1 MFHGVLMNISRD
13 TRARLCYGNF
23 QLPFNR
29 PQSRCPLKTFTL
41 RQRLRYAFDNTL
53 SRGTPALIAWLAIVT
68 IAFLAVASIV
78 LSILGAAPRDEAGT
92 SMSFPAL
99 MWHNLMRTLDAG
111 TMGGDAGPVPYLL
124 MMLLVTLGGVFIVG
138 TLIGLISNGVGN
150 QIDELRKG
158 RSLVAETDHIVILGW
173 NDRIFTIMG
182 ELILGNEHRKRNV
195 IVIMAD
201 RDKVTMDD
209 DVRERIEDTKTTT
222 IVCRRGNPID
232 LGDLKIVN
240 FNAARAIIVLSP
252 EGDDPDAEVIK
263 SILAVTNHPDRRPE
277 KFHIVAEIRER
288 RNMEPARLVGRDEAQ
303 LIETGETIARVI
315 AQTCRQ
321 TGLSGVYTELL
332 DYGGDEIYFKK
343 DAALDGISFADSLFA
358 FDTCSVVGVKT
369 ADGIVKLNPSMDH
382 RFAPGDEAI
391 VIAADAASMR
401 IAKHAPSLNASL
413 MVQKSTSVQ
422 QPEKTLMLGWSSRA
436 AIIIRELDNYVA
448 PGSIMTVVADSPRLD
463 HDIELLRPQLKR
475 QQLDVRRGDSSD
487 RATLES
493 VDPEQ
498 YQHIIVLCYADDMPV
513 QKADAKTLVTLLHLR
528 DIESK
533 SGSNKYSIV
542 SEMLDVRNREL
553 AEITQADDFIVSE
566 NLTSLLVAQ
575 VTENRDLRAV
585 FDDIF
590 DSDGSEIYLR
600 PASDYVTLGTPMTY
614 WHVVEG
620 ARRRGEV
627 AIGYR
632 LAESGQGDGVRVNPP
647 KSASVT
653 FGAEDRVIVVAED

>member
-1 MFHGVLMNISRD
+1 V
-13 TRARLCYGNF
+13 
-23 QLPFNR
+23 
-29 PQSRCPLKTFTL
+29 KTFTL

-68 IAFLAVASIV
+68 IVFLAVASILLTLV
-78 LSILGAAPRDEAGT
+78 GAAPAAENGAAL
-92 SMSFPAL
+92 SFPAL

-111 TMGGDAGPVPYLL
+111 TMGGDTGPVTYLV

-150 QIDELRKG
+150 QIEELRKG

-173 NDRIFTIMG
+173 NDRIFSIMG

-201 RDKVTMDD
+201 RDKVAMDD
-209 DVRERIEDTKTTT
+209 EVRERIDDAKTTK

-240 FNAARAIIVLSP
+240 FNAARAIVVLSP

-263 SILAVTNHPDRRPE
+263 SILAVTNHPERRTE

-303 LIETGETIARVI
+303 LIETGETIARVV

-332 DYGGDEIYFKK
+332 DYGGDEIYFKR
-343 DAALDGISFADSLFA
+343 DAALDGLSFADALFA
-358 FDTCSVVGVKT
+358 FDTSSIVGVKT
-369 ADGIVKLNPSMDH
+369 ADGIVKLNPPMDS

-391 VIAADAASMR
+391 VIAADAAAVR
-401 IAKHAPSLNASL
+401 VGKHSPTLDASL
-413 MVQKSTSVQ
+413 MVEKRTSVP
-422 QPEKTLMLGWSSRA
+422 QPEKTLLLGWSSRA
-436 AIIIRELDNYVA
+436 PIIIRELDGYVA
-448 PGSIMTVVADSPRLD
+448 PGSLMTVVADSPRVAA
-463 HDIELLRPQLKR
+463 DIEALRPTLAR
-475 QQLDVRRGDSSD
+475 QQLDFRRGDSSD
-487 RATLES
+487 RTMLES
-493 VDPEQ
+493 VGPEQ
-498 YQHIIVLCYADDMPV
+498 YEHIIVLCYADDLPV

-533 SGSNKYSIV
+533 SGANRYSIV

-600 PASDYVTLGTPMTY
+600 PASDYVALDKPMTY

-632 LAESGQGDGVRVNPP
+632 LAGGSGDGVRVNPP
-647 KSASVT
+647 KNASVT

>member
-1 MFHGVLMNISRD
+1 M
-13 TRARLCYGNF
+13 
-23 QLPFNR
+23 
-29 PQSRCPLKTFTL
+29 KTFTL
-41 RQRLRYAFDNTL
+41 RQRVRYAFDNTL
-53 SRGTPALIAWLAIVT
+53 SRGTPALIAWLAILTV
-68 IAFLAVASIV
+68 AFLAVASI
-78 LSILGAAPRDEAGT
+78 LLAIIGAAPRDESGAAL
-92 SMSFPAL
+92 SFPAL

-111 TMGGDAGPVPYLL
+111 TMGGDSGPLSYLL
-124 MMLLVTLGGVFIVG
+124 MMLVVTLGGVFIVG

-150 QIDELRKG
+150 QIEELRKG

-173 NDRIFTIMG
+173 NDRIFSIMG

-201 RDKVTMDD
+201 RDKVSMDD
-209 DVRERIEDTKTTT
+209 EVRERIDDPKTTRV
-222 IVCRRGNPID
+222 VCRRGNPID
-232 LGDLKIVN
+232 LGDLKLVN
-240 FNAARAIIVLSP
+240 FNAARAIVVLSP

-263 SILAVTNHPDRRPE
+263 SILAVTNHPERREE

-332 DYGGDEIYFKK
+332 DYGGDEIYFKR
-343 DAALDGISFADSLFA
+343 DATLDGLSFADALFA
-358 FDTCSVVGVKT
+358 FDTSSVIGVKT
-369 ADGIVKLNPSMDH
+369 AGGIVQLNPPMDR
-382 RFAPGDEAI
+382 RFAAGDEAI
-391 VIAADAASMR
+391 VIAADAASVR
-401 IAKHAPSLNASL
+401 SGKHSPSLDASL
-413 MVQKSTSVQ
+413 LVEKPTSVAT
-422 QPEKTLMLGWSSRA
+422 PERTLLLGWSSRA
-436 AIIIRELDNYVA
+436 PIIIRELDNYVA
-448 PGSIMTVVADSPRLD
+448 AGSVMTVVADGPRTAA
-463 HDIELLRPQLKR
+463 DIEALRPLLSR
-475 QQLDVRRGDSSD
+475 QQLDFRPGNSSD
-487 RATLES
+487 RVMLES
-493 VDPEQ
+493 VDPEG
-498 YQHIIVLCYADDMPV
+498 YEHIIVLCYADDLPV
-513 QKADAKTLVTLLHLR
+513 QKADSKTLVTLLHLR

-533 SGSNKYSIV
+533 SGANRYSIV

-600 PASDYVTLGTPMTY
+600 PASDYVLLGKPMTY
-614 WHVVEG
+614 WHVVEA

-632 LAESGQGDGVRVNPP
+632 QANGNGNASSGDGVRVNPP
-647 KSASVT
+647 KGASVT
-653 FGAEDRVIVVAED
+653 FGSEDRIIVVAED

>member
-1 MFHGVLMNISRD
+1 M
-13 TRARLCYGNF
+13 
-23 QLPFNR
+23 
-29 PQSRCPLKTFTL
+29 
-41 RQRLRYAFDNTL
+41 RYAFDNTL
-53 SRGTPALIAWLAIVT
+53 SKGTPALIAWLAIVT
-68 IAFLAVASIV
+68 IAFLGVASILLMLV
-78 LSILGAAPRDEAGT
+78 GAEPTAEGGAKLSFTE
-92 SMSFPAL
+92 L

-111 TMGGDAGPVPYLL
+111 TMGGDSGPVAYLL

-150 QIDELRKG
+150 QIEELRKG

-173 NDRIFTIMG
+173 NDRIFSIVG

-201 RDKVTMDD
+201 RDKVSMDD
-209 DVRERIEDTKTTT
+209 EVRERIADRKTTK

-240 FNAARAIIVLSP
+240 FNAARAIVVLSP

-263 SILAVTNHPDRRPE
+263 SILAVTNHPERREE
-277 KFHIVAEIRER
+277 KFHIVAEIRDR

-303 LIETGETIARVI
+303 LIETGETIARVV

-332 DYGGDEIYFKK
+332 DYGGDEIYFKR
-343 DAALDGISFADSLFA
+343 DAALDNLSFADALFA
-358 FDTCSVVGVKT
+358 FDTCAVVGVKT
-369 ADGIVKLNPSMDH
+369 AEGIVQLNPPMDR

-391 VIAADAASMR
+391 VIAADAASIR
-401 IAKHAPSLNASL
+401 SGRHTPPLDPSL
-413 MVQKSTSVQ
+413 MVQKRTSVEES
-422 QPEKTLMLGWSSRA
+422 EKTLLLGWSSRA
-436 AIIIRELDNYVA
+436 PIIIRELDNYVA
-448 PGSIMTVVADSPRLD
+448 PGSLMTVVADAP
-463 HDIELLRPQLKR
+463 HIEESIEKLRPLLSR
-475 QQLDVRRGDSSD
+475 QQLDFRRGDSSD
-487 RATLES
+487 RATIES
-493 VDPEQ
+493 VEPEQ
-498 YQHIIVLCYADDMPV
+498 YQHIIVLCYADDLPV

-528 DIESK
+528 DIEAK
-533 SGSNKYSIV
+533 SGANRYSIV

-600 PASDYVTLGTPMTY
+600 PASDYVVLDKPMSY
-614 WHVVEG
+614 WHVVEA

-632 LAESGQGDGVRVNPP
+632 QVNGNGGGDGVRVNPP
-647 KSASVT
+647 KGTSLT
-653 FGAEDRVIVVAED
+653 FGPEDRIIVVAED

>member
-1 MFHGVLMNISRD
+1 M
-13 TRARLCYGNF
+13 
-23 QLPFNR
+23 
-29 PQSRCPLKTFTL
+29 KTFTT
-41 RQRLRYAFDNTL
+41 RQRMRYAFDNTL
-53 SRGTPALIAWLAIVT
+53 SRGTPALIAWLAILS
-68 IAFLAVASIV
+68 IAFLVVASV
-78 LSILGAAPRDEAGT
+78 LLTLIGAAPKSDSGA
-92 SMSFPAL
+92 SLSFPEL

-111 TMGGDAGPVPYLL
+111 TMGGDTGSAGYLV
-124 MMLLVTLGGVFIVG
+124 MMLLVTLGGIFIVG

-150 QIDELRKG
+150 QIEELRKG
-158 RSLVAETDHIVILGW
+158 RSLVAETGHVVILGW
-173 NDRIFTIMG
+173 NERIFAIVG
-182 ELILGNEHRKRNV
+182 ELILGNGHRQRNV

-201 RDKVTMDD
+201 RDKVSMDD
-209 DVRERIEDTKTTT
+209 QVRERIADRKTTR

-263 SILAVTNHPDRRPE
+263 SILAVTNHPQRREE

-288 RNMEPARLVGRDEAQ
+288 RNMAPARLVGRDEAQ
-303 LIETGETIARVI
+303 LIETSETIARVV

-332 DYGGDEIYFKK
+332 DYGGDEIYFKR
-343 DAALDGISFADSLFA
+343 DAALDNLSFAEALFA
-358 FDTCSVVGVKT
+358 FDTSAVVGVKT
-369 ADGIVKLNPSMDH
+369 ADGIVQLNPPMDR
-382 RFAPGDEAI
+382 RFQPGDEAI
-391 VIAADAASMR
+391 VIAADAASVR
-401 IAKHAPSLNASL
+401 VSPHTPSLDASL
-413 MVQKSTSVQ
+413 IVNKSTSVES
-422 QPEKTLMLGWSSRA
+422 PEQTLLLGWSSRA
-436 AIIIRELDNYVA
+436 PIIIRQLDNYVA
-448 PGSIMTVVADSPRLD
+448 PGSVMTVVADSPG
-463 HDIELLRPQLKR
+463 IEEAIAALRPTLKR
-475 QQLDVRRGDSSD
+475 QQLDFRRGDSSD
-487 RATLES
+487 RATIES
-493 VDPEQ
+493 VQPEQ
-498 YQHIIVLCYADDMPV
+498 HQHVIVLCYADDLPV
-513 QKADAKTLVTLLHLR
+513 QKADARTLVTLLHLR

-533 SGSNKYSIV
+533 IGANRYSIV

-600 PASDYVTLGTPMTY
+600 PASDYVVLGQQMSY
-614 WHVVEG
+614 WHVVDA

-632 LAESGQGDGVRVNPP
+632 VAAGEGNGVRVNPP
-647 KSASVT
+647 KSSNVA
-653 FGAEDRVIVVAED
+653 FAADDRIIVVAED

>member
-1 MFHGVLMNISRD
+1 M
-13 TRARLCYGNF
+13 
-23 QLPFNR
+23 
-29 PQSRCPLKTFTL
+29 KTFTL

-68 IAFLAVASIV
+68 VAFLAVASI
-78 LSILGAAPRDEAGT
+78 LLMLLGAAPKAEDGAKL
-92 SMSFPAL
+92 SFPAL

-111 TMGGDAGPVPYLL
+111 TMGGDSGPVPYLL
-124 MMLLVTLGGVFIVG
+124 MMLVVTLGGVFIVG
-138 TLIGLISNGVGN
+138 TLIGLIANGVGN
-150 QIDELRKG
+150 AIEELRKG

-173 NDRIFTIMG
+173 NDRVFSIVG

-201 RDKVTMDD
+201 RDKVSMDD
-209 DVRERIEDTKTTT
+209 EVRERIEDLKTTT
-222 IVCRRGNPID
+222 VVCRRGNPID

-240 FNAARAIIVLSP
+240 FNAARAIVVLSP
-252 EGDDPDAEVIK
+252 DGDDPDAEVIK
-263 SILAVTNHPDRRPE
+263 SILAITNHPERRPE

-303 LIETGETIARVI
+303 LIETGETIARVV

-332 DYGGDEIYFKK
+332 DYGGDEIYFKA
-343 DAALDGISFADSLFA
+343 DAALDGMSFADALFA
-358 FDTCSVVGVKT
+358 FDNSSLVGVKT
-369 ADGIVKLNPSMDH
+369 ADGVVQLNPPMDR
-382 RFAPGDEAI
+382 RFARGDEAI
-391 VIAADAASMR
+391 VIAADAASVR
-401 IAKHAPSLNASL
+401 VGNHAPSVDGNLLVERRAS
-413 MVQKSTSVQ
+413 VDT
-422 QPEKTLMLGWSSRA
+422 PERTLLLGWSSRA
-436 AIIIRELDNYVA
+436 PIIIRELDGYVA
-448 PGSIMTVVADSPRLD
+448 PGSLITVVGDSPSIAE
-463 HDIELLRPQLKR
+463 DIETLRPTLTR
-475 QQLDVRRGDSSD
+475 QQLDFRRGDSSD

-493 VDPEQ
+493 AGPEQ
-498 YQHIIVLCYADDMPV
+498 YQHIIVLCYADDLPV

-528 DIESK
+528 DIEAR
-533 SGSNKYSIV
+533 SGANRYSIV

-600 PASDYVTLGTPMTY
+600 PASDYVALGQPMTY
-614 WHVVEG
+614 WHVVEA

-632 LAESGQGDGVRVNPP
+632 AVNGSGDGVRVNPP
-647 KSASVT
+647 KDTSVS
-653 FGAEDRVIVVAED
+653 FGEEDRVIVVAKD

>member
-1 MFHGVLMNISRD
+1 M
-13 TRARLCYGNF
+13 
-23 QLPFNR
+23 
-29 PQSRCPLKTFTL
+29 KTFSM
-41 RQRLRYAFDNTL
+41 RQRVRYAFDNTL
-53 SRGTPALIAWLAIVT
+53 SKGTPALIAWLAILT
-68 IAFLAVASIV
+68 IAFLAVASVLLVLIGVAPQTEDGVV
-78 LSILGAAPRDEAGT
+78 LS
-92 SMSFPAL
+92 FPEL
-99 MWHNLMRTLDAG
+99 LWHNLMRTLDAG
-111 TMGGDAGPVPYLL
+111 TMGGDTGSAAYLL
-124 MMLLVTLGGVFIVG
+124 MMLVVTLGGVFIVG

-150 QIDELRKG
+150 QIEELRKG

-173 NDRIFTIMG
+173 NDRIFAIVG
-182 ELILGNEHRKRNV
+182 ELILGNEHRKRSV

-201 RDKVTMDD
+201 RDKVSMDD
-209 DVRERIEDTKTTT
+209 EVRERISEFKTTK

-263 SILAVTNHPDRRPE
+263 TILAVTNHPERREE
-277 KFHIVAEIRER
+277 KFHLVAEIREH

-303 LIETGETIARVI
+303 LIETGETIARVV

-343 DAALDGISFADSLFA
+343 DRALDNLSFADALFA
-358 FDTCSVVGVKT
+358 CDTSLVIGVKT
-369 ADGIVKLNPSMDH
+369 AAGIVQLNPPMDH

-391 VIAADAASMR
+391 VIAADAAAVR
-401 IAKHAPSLNASL
+401 FDRHAPSIDASL
-413 MVQKSTSVQ
+413 LHEKSASAER
-422 QPEKTLMLGWSSRA
+422 PEKTLLLGWSSRA
-436 AIIIRELDNYVA
+436 PIIIRELDNYVGA
-448 PGSIMTVVADSPRLD
+448 GSLMTVVADSPSID
-463 HDIELLRPQLKR
+463 GAIDALRPMLTR
-475 QQLDVRRGDSSD
+475 QELDFRRGDSSD
-487 RATLES
+487 RAAIES
-493 VDPEQ
+493 VNPEQ
-498 YQHIIVLCYADDMPV
+498 YEHIIVLCYSDDLPV

-528 DIESK
+528 DIETK
-533 SGSNKYSIV
+533 SGSNRYSIV

-553 AEITQADDFIVSE
+553 AKVTQADDFIVSE

-600 PASDYVTLGTPMTY
+600 PASDYVALGKPMSF
-614 WHVVEG
+614 WHVVEA

-632 LAESGQGDGVRVNPP
+632 VAGNNGDGVRVNPP
-647 KSASVT
+647 KSASVSFDT
-653 FGAEDRVIVVAED
+653 EDRIIVLAED

>member
-1 MFHGVLMNISRD
+1 M
-13 TRARLCYGNF
+13 
-23 QLPFNR
+23 
-29 PQSRCPLKTFTL
+29 KTFTL
-41 RQRLRYAFDNTL
+41 RQRVRYAFDNTL
-53 SRGTPALIAWLAIVT
+53 SRGTPALIAWLAILTLV
-68 IAFLAVASIV
+68 FLAVASIV
-78 LSILGAAPRDEAGT
+78 VALLGSAPPDEGGARL
-92 SMSFPAL
+92 SFPAL

-111 TMGGDAGPVPYLL
+111 TMGGDTGPVTYRL

-158 RSLVAETDHIVILGW
+158 RSLVAETDHVVILGW
-173 NDRIFTIMG
+173 NDRIFTIMS

-201 RDKVTMDD
+201 RDKVSMDD
-209 DVRERIEDTKTTT
+209 EVRERLGDFKTTT
-222 IVCRRGNPID
+222 VVCRRGNPID

-240 FNAARAIIVLSP
+240 FNAARAIVVLSP

-263 SILAVTNHPDRRPE
+263 SILAVTNHPERRTE
-277 KFHIVAEIRER
+277 KFHIIAEIRER

-303 LIETGETIARVI
+303 LIETGETIARVV

-332 DYGGDEIYFKK
+332 DYGGDEIYFKR
-343 DAALDGISFADSLFA
+343 DAALDGLSFADALFA
-358 FDTCSVVGVKT
+358 FESSSIIGVKT
-369 ADGIVKLNPSMDH
+369 ADGVVKLNPPMDR
-382 RFAPGDEAI
+382 RFVTGDEAI
-391 VIAADAASMR
+391 VIAADAASVQVG
-401 IAKHAPSLNASL
+401 KHAPSLDPSL
-413 MVQKSTSVQ
+413 MVDESTSV
-422 QPEKTLMLGWSSRA
+422 PAAERTLLLGWSSRA
-436 AIIIRELDNYVA
+436 PIIIRELDNYVA
-448 PGSIMTVVADSPRLD
+448 EGSLMTVIADGPRVARDVEALAP
-463 HDIELLRPQLKR
+463 LLVR
-475 QQLDVRRGDSSD
+475 QQLDFRRGDSSD

-493 VDPEQ
+493 VNPES
-498 YQHIIVLCYADDMPV
+498 YEHIIVLCYADDLPV

-533 SGSNKYSIV
+533 SGANRYSIV

-553 AEITQADDFIVSE
+553 AQVTQADDFIVSE

-600 PASDYVTLGTPMTY
+600 PASDYVALGKPMTY
-614 WHVVEG
+614 WHVVEC

-632 LAESGQGDGVRVNPP
+632 LVEGNPSSGDGVRVNPP
-647 KSASVT
+647 KSATVT
-653 FGAEDRVIVVAED
+653 FGAEDRIIVVAED

>member
-1 MFHGVLMNISRD
+1 V
-13 TRARLCYGNF
+13 
-23 QLPFNR
+23 
-29 PQSRCPLKTFTL
+29 KTFTL
-41 RQRLRYAFDNTL
+41 RQRARYAFDNTL

-68 IAFLAVASIV
+68 IAFLAAASI
-78 LSILGAAPRDEAGT
+78 LLALLGAAPAGE
-92 SMSFPAL
+92 SGAALSFPAL

-111 TMGGDAGPVPYLL
+111 TMGGDSGPVPYLL
-124 MMLLVTLGGVFIVG
+124 MMLVVTLGGVFIVG

-150 QIDELRKG
+150 QIEELRKG
-158 RSLVAETDHIVILGW
+158 RSLVAETDHVVILGW

-182 ELILGNEHRKRNV
+182 ELILGNESRKRNV
-195 IVIMAD
+195 IVILAD
-201 RDKVTMDD
+201 RDKVAMDD
-209 DVRERIEDTKTTT
+209 EVRERLEDLKTTT
-222 IVCRRGNPID
+222 VVCRRGNPID

-263 SILAVTNHPDRRPE
+263 TILAVTNHPERRPE

-303 LIETGETIARVI
+303 LIETGETIARVV

-332 DYGGDEIYFKK
+332 DYGGDEIYFKR
-343 DAALDGISFADSLFA
+343 DAALDGLSFKDALFA
-358 FDTCSVVGVKT
+358 FDNSSIVGVKT
-369 ADGIVKLNPSMDH
+369 ADGIVQLNPPMDR
-382 RFAPGDEAI
+382 RFVPGDEAI
-391 VIAADAASMR
+391 VIASDAAAVR
-401 IAKHAPSLNASL
+401 VGKHSPRLDTSLLVEERTSAPVA
-413 MVQKSTSVQ
+413 
-422 QPEKTLMLGWSSRA
+422 ERTLLLGWSSRA
-436 AIIIRELDNYVA
+436 PIIIRELDNYVA
-448 PGSIMTVVADSPRLD
+448 DGSLMTVVADGPSVGD
-463 HDIELLRPQLKR
+463 DIEALRPLLAR
-475 QQLDVRRGDSSD
+475 QQLDFRRGDSSD
-487 RATLES
+487 RATIES
-493 VDPEQ
+493 VGPET
-498 YQHIIVLCYADDMPV
+498 YEHIIVLCYADDLPV

-528 DIESK
+528 DIEAK
-533 SGSNKYSIV
+533 GGVNRYSIV

-553 AEITQADDFIVSE
+553 AAVTQADDFVVSE

-600 PASDYVTLGTPMTY
+600 PASDYVSLGKPMTY
-614 WHVVEG
+614 WHVVEC

-632 LAESGQGDGVRVNPP
+632 LAGNGNGDGVKVNPP
-647 KSASVT
+647 KDANVT
-653 FGAEDRVIVVAED
+653 FGTEDRIIVVAED

>member
-1 MFHGVLMNISRD
+1 M
-13 TRARLCYGNF
+13 
-23 QLPFNR
+23 
-29 PQSRCPLKTFTL
+29 KTFTL
-41 RQRLRYAFDNTL
+41 RQRMRYAFDNTL
-53 SRGTPALIAWLAIVT
+53 SKGTPALIAWLALLT
-68 IAFLAVASIV
+68 IAFLAVASILLMV
-78 LSILGAAPRDEAGT
+78 LGDAPAAESGAKL
-92 SMSFPAL
+92 SFPEL

-111 TMGGDAGPVPYLL
+111 TMGGDTGPAAYLL

-158 RSLVAETDHIVILGW
+158 RSMVAETDHIVILGW
-173 NDRIFTIMG
+173 NDRIFAIVG

-195 IVIMAD
+195 IVVMAD
-201 RDKVTMDD
+201 RDKVSMDD
-209 DVRERIEDTKTTT
+209 EVRERLADLKTTK

-232 LGDLKIVN
+232 LGDLKIAN
-240 FNAARAIIVLSP
+240 FNAARAIVVLSP
-252 EGDDPDAEVIK
+252 DGDDPDAEVIK
-263 SILAVTNHPDRRPE
+263 TILAVTNHPDRRPE

-303 LIETGETIARVI
+303 LIETGETIARVV

-332 DYGGDEIYFKK
+332 DYGGDEIYFKR
-343 DAALDGISFADSLFA
+343 DTALDGLSFADSLFSS
-358 FDTCSVVGVKT
+358 DTSSIIGVKT
-369 ADGIVKLNPSMDH
+369 ADGIVQLNPPMER

-391 VIAADAASMR
+391 VIAADAASIR
-401 IAKHAPSLNASL
+401 IAKHAPSLDPSL
-413 MVQKSTSVQ
+413 LMEKRTTVDT
-422 QPEKTLMLGWSSRA
+422 PEKTLLLGWSSRA
-436 AIIIRELDNYVA
+436 PIIIRELDNYVA
-448 PGSIMTVVADSPRLD
+448 PGSLMTVVADAP
-463 HDIELLRPQLKR
+463 DIEGAIEALRPALSR
-475 QQLDVRRGDSSD
+475 QQLDFRRGDSSD
-487 RATLES
+487 RTTIES
-493 VDPEQ
+493 VQPEQ
-498 YQHIIVLCYADDMPV
+498 FEHIIVLCYADDLPV

-533 SGSNKYSIV
+533 SGANRYSIV

-575 VTENRDLRAV
+575 VTENKDLRAV
-585 FDDIF
+585 FDDVF

-600 PASDYVTLGTPMTY
+600 PAVDYVALGKPMTY
-614 WHVVEG
+614 WHVVEA

-632 LAESGQGDGVRVNPP
+632 LSSETGGNGVHVNPA
-647 KSASVT
+647 KGANVS
-653 FGAEDRVIVVAED
+653 FGTEDRIIVVAED

>member
-1 MFHGVLMNISRD
+1 M
-13 TRARLCYGNF
+13 
-23 QLPFNR
+23 
-29 PQSRCPLKTFTL
+29 KTFTL
-41 RQRLRYAFDNTL
+41 RQRARYAFDNTL

-68 IAFLAVASIV
+68 IAFLAVASI
-78 LSILGAAPRDEAGT
+78 LLALLGAAPAGE
-92 SMSFPAL
+92 SGAALSFPAL

-111 TMGGDAGPVPYLL
+111 TMGGDSGPVAYLL
-124 MMLLVTLGGVFIVG
+124 MMLVVTLGGVFIVG

-150 QIDELRKG
+150 QIEELRKG

-201 RDKVTMDD
+201 RDKVAMDD
-209 DVRERIEDTKTTT
+209 EVRERLEDLKTTT
-222 IVCRRGNPID
+222 VVCRRGNSID

-263 SILAVTNHPDRRPE
+263 TILAVTNHPERRPE

-303 LIETGETIARVI
+303 LIETGETIARVV

-332 DYGGDEIYFKK
+332 DYGGDEIYFKR
-343 DAALDGISFADSLFA
+343 DAALDGLSFKDALFA
-358 FDTCSVVGVKT
+358 FDNSSIVGVKT
-369 ADGIVKLNPSMDH
+369 ADGIVQLNPPMDR
-382 RFAPGDEAI
+382 RFVPGDEAI
-391 VIAADAASMR
+391 VIAADAAAVR
-401 IAKHAPSLNASL
+401 VGKHSPRLDTSLLVEERTSAPVA
-413 MVQKSTSVQ
+413 
-422 QPEKTLMLGWSSRA
+422 ERTLLLGWSSRA
-436 AIIIRELDNYVA
+436 PIIIRELDNYVA
-448 PGSIMTVVADSPRLD
+448 DGSLMTVVADGPSVGD
-463 HDIELLRPQLKR
+463 DIEALRPMLAR
-475 QQLDVRRGDSSD
+475 QQLDFRRGDSSD
-487 RATLES
+487 RATIES
-493 VDPEQ
+493 VGPES
-498 YQHIIVLCYADDMPV
+498 YEHIIVLCYADDLPV

-528 DIESK
+528 DIEAR
-533 SGSNKYSIV
+533 GGVNRYSIV

-553 AEITQADDFIVSE
+553 AAVTQADDFVVSE

-600 PASDYVTLGTPMTY
+600 PASDYVALGKPMTY
-614 WHVVEG
+614 WHVVEC

-632 LAESGQGDGVRVNPP
+632 LAGSTNGDGVRVNPP
-647 KSASVT
+647 KDGNVT
-653 FGAEDRVIVVAED
+653 FGAEDRIIVVAED

>member
-1 MFHGVLMNISRD
+1 M
-13 TRARLCYGNF
+13 
-23 QLPFNR
+23 
-29 PQSRCPLKTFTL
+29 KTFTP

-53 SRGTPALIAWLAIVT
+53 SKGTPALIAWLAIVT
-68 IAFLAVASIV
+68 IAFLAVASV
-78 LSILGAAPRDEAGT
+78 LLALLGAAPKGESGA
-92 SMSFPAL
+92 SLSFPEL

-111 TMGGDAGPVPYLL
+111 TMGGDSGPVLYLV

-150 QIDELRKG
+150 QIEELRKG

-173 NDRIFTIMG
+173 NDRIFAIVG

-195 IVIMAD
+195 IVVMAD

-209 DVRERIEDTKTTT
+209 EVRERIDDLKTTR

-240 FNAARAIIVLSP
+240 FNAARAIVVLSP

-263 SILAVTNHPDRRPE
+263 SILAVTNHPDRREE

-332 DYGGDEIYFKK
+332 DYGGDEIYFKR
-343 DAALDGISFADSLFA
+343 DTALDGLSFADALFA
-358 FDTCSVVGVKT
+358 FDTSSVVGVKT
-369 ADGIVKLNPSMDH
+369 AAGIVKLNPPMDH
-382 RFAPGDEAI
+382 RFAAGDEAI
-391 VIAADAASMR
+391 VIAADMASAR
-401 IAKHAPSLNASL
+401 VGRHSPSLDPSL
-413 MVQKSTSVQ
+413 MVERRMSVDR
-422 QPEKTLMLGWSSRA
+422 PEKTLLLGWSSRA
-436 AIIIRELDNYVA
+436 PIIIRELDGYVA
-448 PGSIMTVVADSPRLD
+448 PGSVITVIADSPRID
-463 HDIELLRPQLKR
+463 HDMEVLRPALTR
-475 QQLDVRRGDSSD
+475 QQLDFRRGDSSD
-487 RATLES
+487 RTMLES
-493 VDPEQ
+493 VNPEE
-498 YQHIIVLCYADDMPV
+498 YEHIIVLCYADDLPV

-533 SGSNKYSIV
+533 SGANRYSIV

-600 PASDYVTLGTPMTY
+600 PASDYVALGKPMTY

-632 LAESGQGDGVRVNPP
+632 LAETTKGDGVKVNPP

-653 FGAEDRVIVVAED
+653 FGAEDRIIVVAEN

>member
-1 MFHGVLMNISRD
+1 M
-13 TRARLCYGNF
+13 
-23 QLPFNR
+23 
-29 PQSRCPLKTFTL
+29 KTFTL

-53 SRGTPALIAWLAIVT
+53 SRGTPALIAWLAILT
-68 IAFLAVASIV
+68 IVFLAAASI
-78 LSILGAAPRDEAGT
+78 LLALIGAAPQDEGGAAL
-92 SMSFPAL
+92 SFPAL

-111 TMGGDAGPVPYLL
+111 TMGGDSGSLSYLL
-124 MMLLVTLGGVFIVG
+124 MMLVVTLGGVFIVG

-150 QIDELRKG
+150 QIEELRKG

-173 NDRIFTIMG
+173 NDRIFSIMG

-201 RDKVTMDD
+201 RDKVSMDD
-209 DVRERIEDTKTTT
+209 EVRERLEDWKTTT
-222 IVCRRGNPID
+222 VVCRRGNPID
-232 LGDLKIVN
+232 LGDLRLVN
-240 FNAARAIIVLSP
+240 FNAARAIVVLSP

-277 KFHIVAEIRER
+277 KFHIVAEIKER

-332 DYGGDEIYFKK
+332 DFGGDEIYFKR
-343 DAALDGISFADSLFA
+343 DAALDGLSFADALFA
-358 FDTCSVVGVKT
+358 FDTSSVVGVKT
-369 ADGIVKLNPSMDH
+369 SDGIVQLNPPMDR

-391 VIAADAASMR
+391 VIAADMAAVRFDRHS
-401 IAKHAPSLNASL
+401 PSLDASL
-413 MVQKSTSVQ
+413 LVERPTSVAT
-422 QPEKTLMLGWSSRA
+422 PEQTLLLGWSSRA
-436 AIIIRELDNYVA
+436 PIIIRELDNYVA
-448 PGSIMTVVADSPRLD
+448 EGSVMTVVADGPRVAA
-463 HDIELLRPQLKR
+463 DIEALRPHLVR
-475 QQLDVRRGDSSD
+475 QQLDFRVGNSSD

-493 VDPEQ
+493 VDPER
-498 YQHIIVLCYADDMPV
+498 YEHIIVLCYADDLPV

-528 DIESK
+528 DIEAK
-533 SGSNKYSIV
+533 SGANRYSIV

-600 PASDYVTLGTPMTY
+600 PASDYVAVGKPMTY
-614 WHVVEG
+614 WHVVES

-632 LAESGQGDGVRVNPP
+632 LAGAHGEASNGDGVRVNPP
-647 KSASVT
+647 KATSVT
-653 FGAEDRVIVVAED
+653 FGQDDRVIVVAED

>member
-1 MFHGVLMNISRD
+1 M
-13 TRARLCYGNF
+13 
-23 QLPFNR
+23 
-29 PQSRCPLKTFTL
+29 KTFTL
-41 RQRLRYAFDNTL
+41 RQRMRYAFDNTL
-53 SRGTPALIAWLAIVT
+53 SKGTPALIAWLAIVT
-68 IAFLAVASIV
+68 IAFLAVASV
-78 LSILGAAPRDEAGT
+78 LLSILGAAPKSEEGAT
-92 SMSFPAL
+92 MSFPAL

-111 TMGGDAGPVPYLL
+111 TMGGDTGPVPYLL

-150 QIDELRKG
+150 QIEELRKG

-173 NDRIFTIMG
+173 NDRIFSIMG

-209 DVRERIEDTKTTT
+209 EVRERIDDFKSTR

-240 FNAARAIIVLSP
+240 FNAARAIVVLSP

-263 SILAVTNHPDRRPE
+263 SILAVTNHPERREE

-332 DYGGDEIYFKK
+332 DYGGDEIYFKR
-343 DAALDGISFADSLFA
+343 DAALDGLSFADALFA
-358 FDTCSVVGVKT
+358 FDNSSIVGVKT
-369 ADGIVKLNPSMDH
+369 ADGVVKLNPPMDH
-382 RFAPGDEAI
+382 RFTAQDEAI
-391 VIAADAASMR
+391 VIAADMASVKVG
-401 IAKHAPSLNASL
+401 KHTPSLDPSL
-413 MVQKSTSVQ
+413 MVEKRTSVDR
-422 QPEKTLMLGWSSRA
+422 PEKTLLLGWSSRA
-436 AIIIRELDNYVA
+436 AIIIRELDGYVA
-448 PGSIMTVVADSPRLD
+448 PGSVMTVVADSPRID
-463 HDIELLRPQLKR
+463 HDLELLRPTLSR
-475 QQLDVRRGDSSD
+475 QQLDFRRGDSSD

-493 VDPEQ
+493 VEPEQ
-498 YQHIIVLCYADDMPV
+498 YEHIIVLCYADDLPV

-533 SGSNKYSIV
+533 SGANRYSIV

-600 PASDYVTLGTPMTY
+600 PASDYVALGKPMTY

-632 LAESGQGDGVRVNPP
+632 LAGATNGDGVKVNPP
-647 KSASVT
+647 KGANVT
-653 FGAEDRVIVVAED
+653 FGPEDRVIVVAED

>member
-1 MFHGVLMNISRD
+1 V
-13 TRARLCYGNF
+13 
-23 QLPFNR
+23 
-29 PQSRCPLKTFTL
+29 KTFTL

-53 SRGTPALIAWLAIVT
+53 SKGTPALIAWLAIVT
-68 IAFLAVASIV
+68 IAFLALASV
-78 LSILGAAPRDEAGT
+78 LLALLGAAPKAESGA
-92 SMSFPAL
+92 SLSFPEL

-111 TMGGDAGPVPYLL
+111 TMGGDSGPVLYLV

-150 QIDELRKG
+150 QIEELRKG

-173 NDRIFTIMG
+173 NDRIFSIVG

-195 IVIMAD
+195 IVVMAD

-209 DVRERIEDTKTTT
+209 EVRERIDDLKTTR

-240 FNAARAIIVLSP
+240 FNAARAIVVLSP

-263 SILAVTNHPDRRPE
+263 SILAVTNHPDRREE

-332 DYGGDEIYFKK
+332 DYGGDEIYFKR
-343 DAALDGISFADSLFA
+343 DTALDGLSFADALFA
-358 FDTCSVVGVKT
+358 FDTSSVVGVKT
-369 ADGIVKLNPSMDH
+369 AAGVVKLNPPMDH
-382 RFAPGDEAI
+382 RFAVGDEAI
-391 VIAADAASMR
+391 VIAADMASAR
-401 IAKHAPSLNASL
+401 VGKHSPSLDPSL
-413 MVQKSTSVQ
+413 MVERRLSVDA
-422 QPEKTLMLGWSSRA
+422 PEKTLLLGWSSRA
-436 AIIIRELDNYVA
+436 PIIIRELDGYVA
-448 PGSIMTVVADSPRLD
+448 PGSVMTVIADSPRID
-463 HDIELLRPQLKR
+463 HDIEVLRPSLTR
-475 QQLDVRRGDSSD
+475 QQLDFRRGDSSD

-493 VDPEQ
+493 VDPEE
-498 YQHIIVLCYADDMPV
+498 YQHIIVLCYADDLPV

-533 SGSNKYSIV
+533 SGANRYSIV

-600 PASDYVTLGTPMTY
+600 PASDYVALGKPMTY

-632 LAESGQGDGVRVNPP
+632 LAETTKGDGVKVNPP

-653 FGAEDRVIVVAED
+653 FGAEDRIIVVAEN

>member
-1 MFHGVLMNISRD
+1 M
-13 TRARLCYGNF
+13 
-23 QLPFNR
+23 
-29 PQSRCPLKTFTL
+29 KTFTL

-53 SRGTPALIAWLAIVT
+53 SKGTPALIAWLAILT
-68 IAFLAVASIV
+68 IAFLALASILLTLIGAV
-78 LSILGAAPRDEAGT
+78 PAGENGAAL
-92 SMSFPAL
+92 SFPDL

-111 TMGGDAGPVPYLL
+111 TMGGDTGSAAYLV

-150 QIDELRKG
+150 QIEELRKG
-158 RSLVAETDHIVILGW
+158 RSVVAETDHVVILGW
-173 NDRIFTIMG
+173 NDRIFSIVG

-201 RDKVTMDD
+201 RDKVSMDD
-209 DVRERIEDTKTTT
+209 EVRERIADTKTTR
-222 IVCRRGNPID
+222 IVCRRGTPID

-240 FNAARAIIVLSP
+240 FNAARAIVVLSP
-252 EGDDPDAEVIK
+252 DGDDPDAEVIK
-263 SILAVTNHPDRRPE
+263 TILAVTNHPERREE

-303 LIETGETIARVI
+303 LIETGETIARVV

-332 DYGGDEIYFKK
+332 DYGGDEIYFKR
-343 DAALDGISFADSLFA
+343 DAALDNLSFADSLFA
-358 FDTCSVVGVKT
+358 FDSCSIIGVKT
-369 ADGIVKLNPSMDH
+369 ADGIVQLNPPMDR

-391 VIAADAASMR
+391 VIAADAAAIQITR
-401 IAKHAPSLNASL
+401 HTPSIDASL
-413 MVQKSTSVQ
+413 MVEKRNSVET
-422 QPEKTLMLGWSSRA
+422 PEKTLLLGWSARA
-436 AIIIRELDNYVA
+436 PIIIRELDNYVA
-448 PGSIMTVVADSPRLD
+448 PGSLMTVVADAPGIEEGIEALRPRLS
-463 HDIELLRPQLKR
+463 R
-475 QQLDVRRGDSSD
+475 QSLDFRRGDSSD
-487 RATLES
+487 RETIES

-498 YQHIIVLCYADDMPV
+498 YQHIVVLCYADDLPV
-513 QKADAKTLVTLLHLR
+513 QKADARTLVTLLHLR
-528 DIESK
+528 DIEAK
-533 SGSNKYSIV
+533 SGTNRYSIV
-542 SEMLDVRNREL
+542 SEMLDARNREL
-553 AEITQADDFIVSE
+553 AEVTQADDFIVSE

-600 PASDYVTLGTPMTY
+600 PMSDYVVLGKPVSY
-614 WHVVEG
+614 WHVVEA

-632 LAESGQGDGVRVNPP
+632 VASGNNGSTDGVRVNPR
-647 KSASVT
+647 KSDTVS